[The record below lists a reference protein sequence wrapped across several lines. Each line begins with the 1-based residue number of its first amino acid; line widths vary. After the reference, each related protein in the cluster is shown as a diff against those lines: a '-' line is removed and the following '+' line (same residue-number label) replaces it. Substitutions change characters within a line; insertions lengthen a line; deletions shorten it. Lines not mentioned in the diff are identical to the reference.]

1 MLFCYF
7 MIHAWLSVV
16 WVCYLGHARTMSSDD
31 ERKKQ
36 GLISLPPELVEK
48 IFLYL
53 DVEDI
58 ARLSC
63 VCLAWREIANVDHI
77 W

>member
-1 MLFCYF
+1 

-16 WVCYLGHARTMSSDD
+16 WVCYLGHARTMSTDD

>member
-1 MLFCYF
+1 
-7 MIHAWLSVV
+7 MICACLSVV
-16 WVCYLGHARTMSSDD
+16 WVCCLGHARTMSSDG

-36 GLISLPPELVEK
+36 DLISLPPELVEK

-77 W
+77 C

>member
-1 MLFCYF
+1 
-7 MIHAWLSVV
+7 MIHAWLVV
-16 WVCYLGHARTMSSDD
+16 WVCYLGHARTMSSD

>member
-1 MLFCYF
+1 MLFYDTCMVISSMGLLF
-7 MIHAWLSVV
+7 RP
-16 WVCYLGHARTMSSDD
+16 CTTMSSDD

-48 IFLYL
+48 IFLHL